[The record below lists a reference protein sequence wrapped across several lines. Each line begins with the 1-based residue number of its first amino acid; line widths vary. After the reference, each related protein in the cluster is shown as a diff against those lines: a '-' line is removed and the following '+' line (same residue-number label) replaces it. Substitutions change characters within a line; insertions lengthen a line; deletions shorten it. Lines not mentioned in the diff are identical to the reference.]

1 MSRRWENKEV
11 PGRGVKFC
19 LVIDPEDGTHP
30 IRTYGWSVEEV
41 LDKVAKTTETA
52 QQVINRQRNAT
63 ATSATPTR
71 AVAVPPND
79 ARSAAPP
86 VPTPRISAEEQMQ
99 ATSDLSNPSK
109 SPQALRTLL
118 RGVGVDVDKIKLD
131 EDIRRITAIAQE
143 WESHNPDWPSSDK
156 NNRLLLDKATLMV
169 GFPNITSQTLDAAY
183 RELSS
188 RGMIFAIES
197 DDTPPPTPPDAPNGN
212 SATRSEGQTRTAT
225 SYRSHSLRS
234 DVVVPAKKAP
244 YTRAEVDAMTSRQL
258 REKIETEPGFKEW
271 YNATF
276 SRAATA

>member
-11 PGRGVKFC
+11 PGRGTKYC

-30 IRTYGWSVEEV
+30 IRTYGWTVEEV

-52 QQVINRQRNAT
+52 QQVINRQRT
-63 ATSATPTR
+63 ATPQVAATSS
-71 AVAVPPND
+71 D
-79 ARSAAPP
+79 ARSAVTSVAPA
-86 VPTPRISAEEQMQ
+86 PRNLTAEEQMQ

-118 RGVGVDVDKIKLD
+118 RGVGVDVDRMKLD
-131 EDIRRITAIAQE
+131 EDVRRITAIAQE

-156 NNRLLLDKATLMV
+156 NNRLLLDKATLMA

-188 RGMIFAIES
+188 RGMIFEVES
-197 DDTPPPTPPDAPNGN
+197 EPQSPTPPDATNGN
-212 SATRSEGQTRTAT
+212 SVTRNEGQTRTAT
-225 SYRSHSLRS
+225 TYRSHSLRS
-234 DVVVPAKKAP
+234 DVVVAP
-244 YTRAEVDAMTSRQL
+244 TKPRYTRTELDAMTSRQL
-258 REKIETEPGFKEW
+258 REKIEHEPGFREW
-271 YNATF
+271 YESF